1 MNASLRFA
9 ALFFVAHCSVI
20 FSTAATAQS
29 EPPAGWVTPHPPFK
43 IIGPLYG
50 VGMLDLSVF
59 LITSEE
65 GHILINTG
73 LVDSTQHIRDN
84 IETLGFDFQ
93 DIKIC

>member
-20 FSTAATAQS
+20 FSTAAAAQS

-50 VGMLDLSVF
+50 CLLY
-59 LITSEE
+59 TSP
-65 GHILINTG
+65 
-73 LVDSTQHIRDN
+73 SPRD
-84 IETLGFDFQ
+84 
-93 DIKIC
+93 